1 MTGIK
6 RWRRVVFD
14 AELDCSGSCLA
25 GNLGSNSK
33 PKIDAGS
40 DTTRG
45 DHVAVS
51 NDPGLLVGRPDKR
64 SFSAQETPRSVIT
77 YRFAQG

>member
-6 RWRRVVFD
+6 RWRGVGFD

-25 GNLGSNSK
+25 GNLGSNSE

-51 NDPGLLVGRPDKR
+51 DDPGLFVGRPDER
-64 SFSAQETPRSVIT
+64 Q
-77 YRFAQG
+77 

>member
-1 MTGIK
+1 MTSIK
-6 RWRRVVFD
+6 RWRRVVFY
-14 AELDCSGSCLA
+14 AELDRSGSCLA
-25 GNLGSNSK
+25 ANLGSNSE
-33 PKIDAGS
+33 PKIDPGS
-40 DTTRG
+40 DTTSG